1 MLSYR
6 RSLVWPPG
14 YIFQASLVVISYPPF
29 LSSFFFFCRNDPCC
43 AICNCY
49 MYIWICEY
57 RLALHRTHWARTSYT
72 HFLMPKLFLCFVLID
87 I

>member
-29 LSSFFFFCRNDPCC
+29 LSSFFLSKRSLLR
-43 AICNCY
+43 Y
-49 MYIWICEY
+49 MQLLYVY
-57 RLALHRTHWARTSYT
+57 
-72 HFLMPKLFLCFVLID
+72 MD
-87 I
+87 M